1 MKKVIRYTVT
11 VLVAPVLPL
20 VALLL
25 WAYEGE
31 KRNYYGGEK
40 RSYLEVLKEGF
51 NVVTTGKI

>member
-11 VLVAPVLPL
+11 ILVSPVLPL

-31 KRNYYGGEK
+31 KRSYYGGEK

>member
-1 MKKVIRYTVT
+1 MKKVIRYTVAI
-11 VLVAPVLPL
+11 LVSPVLPL

-31 KRNYYGGEK
+31 KRG
-40 RSYLEVLKEGF
+40 YLEVLKEGF